1 MFGKPDWLIKLE
13 QKYPTVLEVHKFD
26 IAKDELECLSS
37 VEDVKYVIHMASVA
51 SPSFYR
57 KYPLET
63 IDGNISGLRR
73 LFEFFEKSNVLDG
86 FLFFS
91 SSEIYGDPARDQIP
105 TPEDYRGNVS
115 CIGPRSCY
123 DEAKRLGET
132 LCYIYGEKM
141 GLPVIVARPF
151 NNYGPGMRINDK
163 RLPADFANSILSGKR
178 YHNILRW
185 KAY

>member
-1 MFGKPDWLIKLE
+1 MIKFDSKILAEDLMSIKDKVRCVNKLEGSSILLTGCAGFLGFNFLFFLTRFSNDFGIKKIYGLDSFLFGKPDWLIKLE

-73 LFEFFEKSNVLDG
+73 LRIFEKST
-86 FLFFS
+86 F
-91 SSEIYGDPARDQIP
+91 
-105 TPEDYRGNVS
+105 
-115 CIGPRSCY
+115 
-123 DEAKRLGET
+123 
-132 LCYIYGEKM
+132 
-141 GLPVIVARPF
+141 
-151 NNYGPGMRINDK
+151 
-163 RLPADFANSILSGKR
+163 
-178 YHNILRW
+178 
-185 KAY
+185 